1 MRSIRYDLITLLF
14 LIFIL
19 TNCATT
25 FEPYKPPEITFEKT
39 PKFQVGFEKIDE
51 ESKKIGDVNLVFVK
65 VNMDTNEIEMV
76 DNDEDATHILLIP
89 EDLNKITAKLEVGA
103 KYKQIA
109 ISEEALINTYIDQI
123 NALKEFIEI
132 ERVKSLAYR
141 ELWVSSENAYREEK
155 KDRRMDNLSNKIT
168 TFLLSGIAILAIVL

>member
-1 MRSIRYDLITLLF
+1 MRSIKYNLLLLSFIF
-14 LIFIL
+14 LFG
-19 TNCATT
+19 NCATT

-89 EDLNKITAKLEVGA
+89 EDLNKITAKLEIGA
-103 KYKQIA
+103 QYKEIA

-132 ERVKSLAYR
+132 ERVKSLTYR
-141 ELWVSSENAYREEK
+141 ELWVNSENAYRQEK
-155 KDRRMDNLSNKIT
+155 RDRGMDNFHNKIT